1 MDIEIAKADLS
12 RLGDCAS
19 ILEGSE
25 LGRRYFCDARGRY
38 IGGELLREGFEK
50 EEVSVALGGDG
61 ACLGFAWIQ
70 PRGIFHWFPFLHV
83 VAVRA
88 DLRGRGIGGK
98 LMDLFER
105 AAFVEERSPMA
116 FLMVADFNAEAIALY
131 GKRGYER
138 VGAVPGLF
146 LPGVD
151 EILMMKLAPA
161 RAGAGG
167 PA

>member
-1 MDIEIAKADLS
+1 MDIRIEKADQS

-25 LGRRYFCDARGRY
+25 LGRRYFADADGRY
-38 IGGELLREGFEK
+38 IGEELLREGFEK
-50 EEVSVALGGDG
+50 GEVSVALDEGG

-70 PRGIFHWFPFLHV
+70 LNGIFHWFPFLHV
-83 VAVRA
+83 VAVRE
-88 DLRGRGIGGK
+88 DLRGCGIGSL
-98 LMDLFER
+98 LMERFER
-105 AAFVEERSPMA
+105 AAFVEDRSPKA

-131 GKRGYER
+131 ERRGYER

-151 EILMMKLAPA
+151 EILMMKRAPA
-161 RAGAGG
+161 ASAAGAES
-167 PA
+167 